1 MLRFLIEPSAFYRWF
16 WGSRGKDCPGTNGQ
30 CPSFSWTHQPS
41 RGNETTSLD
50 PRFLLG
56 GGGSPAEK
64 PRLSRRCGFSVAAPT
79 FPGPFP
85 RRLTKGAE
93 RENCTEKEQG
103 RGAQNGTSFLSSV
116 AQWSF
121 PSPCAEQ
128 CARGTIL
135 RLVQSILV
143 QHLFFLYAIYR
154 DASLVQ

>member
-41 RGNETTSLD
+41 RGNETTSWD

-56 GGGSPAEK
+56 CGGSSAEK
-64 PRLSRRCGFSVAAPT
+64 PRLSRRCGFSVATPT

-93 RENCTEKEQG
+93 RQNCTEKVQAE
-103 RGAQNGTSFLSSV
+103 RSPKWHPLSFLGSSV
-116 AQWSF
+116 ALPLPLPRLIRKKHHA
-121 PSPCAEQ
+121 PSCAAHS
-128 CARGTIL
+128 CA
-135 RLVQSILV
+135 SP
-143 QHLFFLYAIYR
+143 FLPICY
-154 DASLVQ
+154 L